1 MLLEI
6 GAVLTSI
13 VGGVLLLKNSSAKK
27 EEELN
32 AQIATMQTEH
42 EQELEQKEEEKQQ
55 AVEEAVIEEKQ
66 RQDEVFEQKEQDKA
80 DEKMSVD
87 PRSGSLYFGDKSL
100 TEDGKAFA
108 VDYDPFYDYTDNDLQ
123 IDSTYLKGST
133 TAYSSAAYAMR
144 CRFVS
149 PYMLVSDLKSTPLTT
164 NGGPVVKVIGD
175 MRDGKY
181 SGLMPVVTNEQGTA
195 RRALFGAWREYGF
208 MLEVF
213 NPYDCSMPLY
223 KMVLSKIKIGG
234 ETVNVLGGCTNSGYY
249 HDESC
254 TTDAK
259 GNNSCGANHV
269 KGYGNG
275 NCDYASSAMYQFGSS
290 LGWAFITGD
299 RTTHNANDGR
309 SGLFYTPK
317 VDTGLDKLE
326 YEISFGQAVQ
336 IPAKSSKLFFIQI
349 PLCKVENNLV
359 LLKDFQWSKS
369 KSTAAEAVC
378 ECNNNWLQYRYTSN
392 PSKFDLTKAVN
403 LYDTNL
409 ANKKVGRNTIN
420 RGNYGRC
427 ATLYLS
433 LFDWDV
439 DGHDVSGFI
448 VNQMSDPGIP
458 NEKTM
463 EFYVTLCSS
472 DSVYTSAGS
481 MKTSNGWGG
490 GGNDQFK
497 GNADVQR
504 ADLSTSTHR
513 VVISNSAEIAKKQ
526 GSDYTQGFVT
536 NNVASYAFDT
546 PWDNEGSN
554 IHMIAHT
561 EDGATT
567 GAEVLSLIA
576 MDCGDEELDYVVY
589 DDNNILSDERYNQYV
604 NKNK

>member
-55 AVEEAVIEEKQ
+55 AVDEAVIEEKQ

-80 DEKMSVD
+80 DEQMSVD

-234 ETVNVLGGCTNSGYY
+234 ETVNVLGGCTNNGYY
-249 HDESC
+249 HDGSC

-409 ANKKVGRNTIN
+409 ANKKVGRKTIN

-546 PWDNEGSN
+546 PWDEGSN